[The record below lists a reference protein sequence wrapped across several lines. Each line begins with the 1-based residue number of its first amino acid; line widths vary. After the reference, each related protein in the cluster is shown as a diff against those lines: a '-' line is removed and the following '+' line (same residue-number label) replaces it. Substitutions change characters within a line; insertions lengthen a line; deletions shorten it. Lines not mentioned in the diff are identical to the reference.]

1 MRPIAYKWGYKSLT
15 RDVKWTK
22 VFVKVIK
29 NDHTKRIG
37 DDGEVVEVIN
47 DEVDDNDQKY
57 DEEFK

>member
-1 MRPIAYKWGYKSLT
+1 M
-15 RDVKWTK
+15 
-22 VFVKVIK
+22 FVKVIK

-37 DDGEVVEVIN
+37 DDGEVVEIIN